1 MPVRPKTR
9 FDVFKRDS
17 FTCRYC
23 GRTSPDV
30 VLEVD
35 HIVPVCEGGSDD
47 EINLATSCWECNR
60 GKTGEPLTTTMTG
73 EDPHD
78 RAVMLL
84 ERERQLREYN
94 SVLEESRK
102 RCDAAAE
109 ELLDFWCS
117 NVGVDSVPRRHFVWL
132 RRELERTPAE
142 VVREAM
148 DIAIGYD
155 KTRDWR
161 YVMGV
166 LKNRRL
172 RTEEEPANA

>member
-23 GRTSPDV
+23 GKTSPDV
-30 VLEVD
+30 VLEID
-35 HIVPVCEGGSDD
+35 HIVPLCEGGTDD

-60 GKTGEPLTTTMTG
+60 GKTGEPLSVVMDG

-94 SVLEESRK
+94 SVLAEIRERRDMVAES
-102 RCDAAAE
+102 
-109 ELLDFWCS
+109 LLDFWCES
-117 NVGVDSVPRRHFVWL
+117 ACVDSVPKRQFAWL
-132 RRELERTPAE
+132 KNELERTPAE
-142 VVREAM
+142 VIRGAM
-148 DIAIGYD
+148 DIAINYGM
-155 KTRDWR
+155 TRDWR
-161 YVMGV
+161 YVMGII
-166 LKNRRL
+166 KRHR
-172 RTEEEPANA
+172 EPADA